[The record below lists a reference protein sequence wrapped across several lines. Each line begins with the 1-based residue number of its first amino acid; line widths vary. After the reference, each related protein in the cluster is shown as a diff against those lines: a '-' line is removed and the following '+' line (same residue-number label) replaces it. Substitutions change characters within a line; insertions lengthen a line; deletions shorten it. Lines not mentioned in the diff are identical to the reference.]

1 MDHATVRYT
10 AGSSAGIMA
19 KLNTITIIVTITIK
33 NKVKVVY
40 EMHWLCA
47 Y

>member
-1 MDHATVRYT
+1 MDHATVRYA

-19 KLNTITIIVTITIK
+19 KLNTVTITIK

-40 EMHWLCA
+40 EMHWFCA